1 MEDDVEVRRLYAMG
15 LNQQGY
21 EVRLAANGADAVE
34 RFNDVRPDVIVLD
47 LALPVMTGWEVLDRF
62 SSDQAARPRVVVVS
76 GQPRP
81 ETPDP
86 RVTGWLSKPVTIEE
100 IIQAVEQA
108 LDSSR

>member
-1 MEDDVEVRRLYAMG
+1 MLLVEDDVEVRRLYAMG

-34 RFNDVRPDVIVLD
+34 RFEDVRPDVILLD
-47 LALPVMTGWEVLDRF
+47 LALPVMSGWEVLDRF
-62 SSDQAARPRVVVVS
+62 TGEDSRHPPIVVVS

-86 RVTGWLSKPVTIEE
+86 RVAVWLSKPVTIEE
-100 IIQAVEQA
+100 ITRA
-108 LDSSR
+108 LELALE